1 MNVSVVVKSSQLKK
15 KKRKNNNPVQII
27 PHHHWLAQSPLFSS
41 YQQIAFLSKTAAYT
55 PLLEHDVYDT
65 AAAIPPALGKNAST
79 HCYGEGCYS
88 RGRKLTLVGGYV
100 CARCF
105 SPCVRTG
112 KKSMISRGL
121 ACTIDAVRL

>member
-27 PHHHWLAQSPLFSS
+27 PHHHWLAQSPLFS
-41 YQQIAFLSKTAAYT
+41 YQQITFLSKTAAYT

-121 ACTIDAVRL
+121 ARTIDAVRL